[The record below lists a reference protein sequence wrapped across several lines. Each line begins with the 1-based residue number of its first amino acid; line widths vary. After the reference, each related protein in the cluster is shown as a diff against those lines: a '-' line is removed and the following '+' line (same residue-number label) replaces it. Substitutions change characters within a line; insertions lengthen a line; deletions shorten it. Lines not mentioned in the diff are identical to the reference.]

1 MDKGFKLIGKSQ
13 KKVQGFHT
21 KTDKE
26 KQIETYLQNTFPEY
40 KELELHMNEV
50 FEEAVRNNFGYGN
63 DEKKKY
69 EKYHQLRSFFKQYM
83 YGLVKCGYISEKNK
97 QEIIR
102 RLKRI
107 KSVSVYSKDD
117 MVFGDNRDF
126 GDNNVRIRLRDGLN
140 EQLASRIFYH
150 EFNHSIIGGNLHAQY
165 LNDQIERLCK
175 LTVNNYWIHALLK
188 DGFLDELFSQDVAET
203 IQAEIDGKNRTENDF
218 AVYGRIQKPGID
230 FSKTIRGCKSVKD
243 LVIKSFDKDFIDEI
257 LRSYNNIED
266 LQKVLTT
273 LQIKLKRVQTN
284 FYSQNSNE
292 THLQTP
298 TGFRKIKTEG
308 PIIDGV
314 PRKEDI
320 LDDRKLSD
328 ILERNNKRA
337 TSFTE
342 TLRVDNNQSGFR
354 SVSRSDVN
362 TESTNSDFRGIKR
375 TDGFDVGDL

>member
-1 MDKGFKLIGKSQ
+1 MDKRGFKLIGKS
-13 KKVQGFHT
+13 KKVQGFPA
-21 KTDKE
+21 KTGKE
-26 KQIETYLQNTFPEY
+26 KQMETYLQNAFPEY
-40 KELELHMNEV
+40 KELETHMNEV
-50 FEEAVRNNFGYGN
+50 FEDAVKNNFGYGN

-69 EKYHQLRSFFKQYM
+69 EKYHQLRCFFLQYV
-83 YGLVKCGYISEKNK
+83 YGLVKCGYINEKNK

-102 RLKRI
+102 RFKRI
-107 KSVSVYSKDD
+107 KRVSVYDED
-117 MVFGDNRDF
+117 NMVFGDNRDF
-126 GDNNVRIRLRDGLN
+126 GENVTIRLRDGLN

-150 EFNHSIIGGNLHAQY
+150 EFNHSIIGGNLHARY
-165 LNDQIERLCK
+165 LNEQIERICK
-175 LTVNNYWIHALLK
+175 LTANNYGIKALLQ

-203 IQAEIDGKNRTENDF
+203 IQAEIDGTRRTENDF

-230 FSKTIRGCKSVKD
+230 FSKTIKGCESVKD
-243 LVIKSFDKDFIDEI
+243 LTIKSFDKNFIDEI
-257 LRSYNNIED
+257 LASYNNIEE

-273 LQIKLKRVQTN
+273 LQIKLKRVQSN
-284 FYSQNSNE
+284 FYPKNSNE
-292 THLQTP
+292 THLQIP

-308 PIIDGV
+308 SIIDGG

-320 LDDRKLSD
+320 LDDRELSN

-354 SVSRSDVN
+354 TISRNDVN
-362 TESTNSDFRGIKR
+362 TQSPNSGFMGIKR